1 MNNVPSLTG
10 VAAVMRGAACT
21 DPGRVRSNNEDLP
34 LIDESR
40 GIFGV
45 IDGVGGEA
53 GGEVAA
59 ATAYD
64 VVLQRLARPLG
75 TPAERV
81 REAIALANNEICRRA
96 EASPELR
103 GMACVITLAL
113 VGEGRLTI
121 GHVGDSRLYKM
132 RGDDLRKL
140 TRDHSPV
147 GEREDAGEI
156 SEADAMHHP
165 RRNEVFRDVG
175 SVLRDKDEAD
185 FVDVIEQP
193 LEHDSAILICSDGLT
208 DMLSS
213 GAVAHIVRQY
223 AGDPHRVASALVAA
237 ANDAGGKDNVTV
249 VYAEGPLF
257 ARARAGNV
265 SSSLTPTEPLPSLR
279 RDRPSSAETVAATG
293 RLSRAASAVVRS
305 RTTWFVLGLLLGIAG
320 ALGLMF
326 YVAKTQVQPT
336 QTRVVSTDAGAAFS
350 RIADAMALSS
360 SGDTVLVEPGT
371 YVEHVV
377 VADGVNLM
385 ARLPGSVVIARPLG
399 LPANVASLSTGGS
412 GGVRVSGLRIE
423 AGNPPRGA
431 AAIQVAGAGAVFEM
445 MEIAGGS
452 ARIFELGDGSAV
464 TLRGSRVEVPGVLI
478 SVPDD
483 AQASFAQNVFVRAV
497 PSAAAPVVAAAA
509 SRLALTGNVFSG
521 FPPAIIEGLGEPR
534 RRELLAG
541 NLVFPPTPPPPAPRG
556 RRR

>member
-1 MNNVPSLTG
+1 MNNLQGFAG
-10 VAAVMRGAACT
+10 VTAGMRGAACT
-21 DPGRVRSNNEDLP
+21 DPGRVRANNEDLP
-34 LIDESR
+34 LLDESR

-53 GGEVAA
+53 CGEVAA

-96 EASPELR
+96 ELSPELR

-113 VGEGRLTI
+113 VSNGRLTI
-121 GHVGDSRLYKM
+121 GHVGDSRLYKL

-185 FVDVIEQP
+185 FVDVIEEP

-208 DMLSS
+208 DMLPSA
-213 GAVAHIVRQY
+213 AVAHIVRQH
-223 AGDPHRVASALVAA
+223 AGDPQRVASALVAA

-249 VYAEGPLF
+249 VYAEGPSF
-257 ARARAGNV
+257 ARARSGNV
-265 SSSLTPTEPLPSLR
+265 ASSLTPTEPLPSSR
-279 RDRPSSAETVAATG
+279 GDRPSGPETVVARG
-293 RLSRAASAVVRS
+293 RLSHAASAVVRS
-305 RTTWFVLGLLLGIAG
+305 RTTWFVTGLLLGIAG

-350 RIADAMALSS
+350 RITDAMALSG

-371 YVEHVV
+371 YVEQVT
-377 VADGVNLM
+377 VADGVNLI
-385 ARLPGSVVIARPLG
+385 ARLPGSVVVARPPG
-399 LPANVASLSTGGS
+399 LPADVATVTTGGS
-412 GGVRVSGLRIE
+412 ASVRVSGLRLE
-423 AGNPPRGA
+423 AGNPPPGA

-445 MEIAGGS
+445 MEIGGGS
-452 ARIFELGDGSAV
+452 ARIIALGDGSAV
-464 TLRGSRVEVPGVLI
+464 TLRGSRVEVPGLLV

-483 AQASFAQNVFVRAV
+483 AQASFAQNVFVRTG
-497 PSAAAPVVAAAA
+497 PSTAAPVVAAAK

-534 RRELLAG
+534 RRELLGG
-541 NLVFPPTPPPPAPRG
+541 NLVFPPTPPPSAPRG